1 MIEIT
6 DPKAVYAKI
15 ESLRMERGWTNYELA
30 KRASI
35 SQTAIRH
42 WRDGEAL
49 PSLALLDAVC
59 SAFEISLI
67 DFLTDDEEKIALT
80 PEQRELI
87 DLWNQLSAEQRESV
101 LRLMKSMRF

>member
-1 MIEIT
+1 MIDIMNT
-6 DPKAVYAKI
+6 KAVYAKI
-15 ESLRMERGWTNYELA
+15 NSLRVERGWSNYELA

-67 DFLTDDEEKIALT
+67 DFLSDGEEQASLT

-87 DLWNQLSAEQRESV
+87 RLWNKLSSEQKQSI
-101 LRLMKSMRF
+101 LNLMKSM